1 MRRRT
6 RTRYYT
12 IDAETEEEFIKEYE
26 NMKKSRLSELNF
38 KQKQKEYIPENQYN
52 EQDEDCPSPKKS
64 KNVLNLGNS
73 DSDEDYLG
81 LGAKSGLDEDEDC
94 LGQIYEDDEI
104 LKGDE
109 SLIKNVNQN
118 NEEKGLEMLCY
129 YLKNSVKE
137 MSDGKGGECIFINN
151 KNKNVVNALSGNA
164 IYDLNIRDL
173 VDNIL
178 TENDNEYTKTNEGNN
193 NLLKDYIFQNI
204 ESDSNLKIMIMSNNE
219 STKNSF
225 IETFFGI
232 KKNKSNQKTFESNEI
247 VNETDDNDD
256 NDFDNP
262 FVIRKKQI
270 KLFNKNITL
279 QIFDTS
285 DEYHKSPLAYM
296 YYKPVSAFFIFIE
309 GSKNNSKKYLDF
321 ILEKLNKYII
331 NKTCVIFGINMLF
344 KEDCTIEG
352 TNLRE
357 YASEKNIMY
366 VPIKLNNF
374 NMKNDLIV
382 NLFKLIL
389 IKGIDNKTSRESL
402 RKGSKERKNAPFQNI
417 QNKLTGKIKD
427 SSQKKEKYDLT
438 KMNIE
443 SSLGYKK
450 KYRIKHINAFDLE
463 DSNDL
468 FSTENKRKLSAD
480 I

>member
-1 MRRRT
+1 MP
-6 RTRYYT
+6 
-12 IDAETEEEFIKEYE
+12 IKIFLFLLI
-26 NMKKSRLSELNF
+26 SIFSL
-38 KQKQKEYIPENQYN
+38 I
-52 EQDEDCPSPKKS
+52 
-64 KNVLNLGNS
+64 
-73 DSDEDYLG
+73 
-81 LGAKSGLDEDEDC
+81 KSGIYKNRHNGYLATYDC
-94 LGQIYEDDEI
+94 LGDGKGENDSGAANAIQTPEDCFEESPLRKYECCFFEYKKEEKWKTGCMKI

-193 NLLKDYIFQNI
+193 NSLKDYIFQNI

-232 KKNKSNQKTFESNEI
+232 KKNKCSQKTFESNEI

>member
-193 NLLKDYIFQNI
+193 NSLKDYIFQNI

-232 KKNKSNQKTFESNEI
+232 KKNKCSQKTFESNEI

-321 ILEKLNKYII
+321 ILEKLSKYII

-374 NMKNDLIV
+374 NMKNELIV

>member
-64 KNVLNLGNS
+64 KNVLNFGNS

-193 NLLKDYIFQNI
+193 NSLKDYIFQNI

-374 NMKNDLIV
+374 NMKNELIV

-389 IKGIDNKTSRESL
+389 IKGIDNKTSRDSL
-402 RKGSKERKNAPFQNI
+402 RKGSRDKNLGGI
-417 QNKLTGKIKD
+417 QNKLTDKIKD
-427 SSQKKEKYDLT
+427 SSQKKDKYDLT

-443 SSLGYKK
+443 SALGYKK
-450 KYRIKHINAFDLE
+450 KYRIKHINAFDIE
-463 DSNDL
+463 DDDYS
-468 FSTENKRKLSAD
+468 SKNKRKLSAD

>member
-193 NLLKDYIFQNI
+193 NSLKDYIFQNI

-232 KKNKSNQKTFESNEI
+232 KKNKSNRKTFESNEI

-321 ILEKLNKYII
+321 ILEKLSKYII

-374 NMKNDLIV
+374 NMKNELIV